1 MARKGPETIQS
12 SQLLAWYDGHARVLP
27 WRSPP
32 GVAADPYR
40 VWLSEIMLQQTTVQA
55 VKAYFEKFMAL
66 WPTVETLA
74 AAPLDDVLKAWAGL
88 GYYARAR
95 NLHACAQAVFADH
108 GGRFPRKPEQLA
120 LLPGIG
126 RSTANAIAAF
136 CFSAQVPILDGNVK
150 RVLCRCFGID
160 GYPGEAAVEK
170 ELWAKAEALLP
181 DISLPTYIQAQM
193 DLGALVCL
201 RGKPRCEA
209 CPLTDICIA
218 HRDGREKQ
226 LPQAKPRKTLPEKRA
241 TFLFLRH
248 GDRLLLERR
257 PPAGLWGGLLVPPQL
272 EPGADLAAHL
282 KTLGYALLRQQTL
295 TPLRH
300 SFSHFHLTL
309 EPLLCDVTPL
319 PRTAQG
325 ELAALAPK
333 DVEAAPLPAPIR
345 RLIHA
350 IAATSSAPSAPESG
364 R

>member
-1 MARKGPETIQS
+1 MSDFGRRLIRWQKLHGRH
-12 SQLLAWYDGHARVLP
+12 GLP
-27 WRSPP
+27 WQETT
-32 GVAADPYR
+32 APYR
-40 VWLSEIMLQQTTVQA
+40 VWLSEIMLQQTQVATVIPYYQRFLA
-55 VKAYFEKFMAL
+55 TF
-66 WPTVETLA
+66 PTLADLA
-74 AAPLDDVLKAWAGL
+74 AAPVEQVMGLWSGL

-108 GGRFPRKPEQLA
+108 GGRFPRQPEQLA
-120 LLPGIG
+120 ALPGIG

-136 CFSAQVPILDGNVK
+136 CFSAQAPILDGNVK
-150 RVLCRCFGID
+150 RVLCRCFGIE

-193 DLGALVCL
+193 DLGAMICL
-201 RGKPRCEA
+201 RGKPLCDA

-226 LPQAKPRKTLPEKRA
+226 LPQAKPRKALPEKSA

-257 PPAGLWGGLLVPPQL
+257 PPAGLWGGLLVPTQL
-272 EPGADLAAHL
+272 EPGADLATYL
-282 KTLGYALLRQQTL
+282 KTLGYKLRQQQTL
-295 TPLRH
+295 EPLRH

-319 PRTAQG
+319 ARAAQSG
-325 ELAALAPK
+325 LVELAPE

-345 RLIHA
+345 RLIQA
-350 IAATSSAPSAPESG
+350 ISTGQATF
-364 R
+364 